1 MKIYVI
7 RHGKS
12 LANLLKVHNAPET
25 PLAGI
30 GIKQAEK
37 LKDKIENIDYD
48 VIISSPFIRAK
59 RTAEIINVKNK
70 DIIFDDRLKE
80 RDFGL
85 LIGNSLTNINREG
98 YWDYYNEEKYDGCE
112 EIKEFLDRV
121 NSFIEELKTNDY
133 HNVLVVTHKGVA
145 RAFEVIFNGLGDGK
159 MFDKG
164 IKNCQMKLFE
174 I

>member
-48 VIISSPFIRAK
+48 VIISSPFIRTK

-70 DIIFDDRLKE
+70 NIIFDDRLKE

-85 LIGNSLTNINREG
+85 LIGNSLININREG

-112 EIKEFLDRV
+112 EIKEFLNRV
-121 NSFIEELKTNDY
+121 NSFIDEQKRNLKRFRRMGINAMSPLDVK
-133 HNVLVVTHKGVA
+133 NLLDK
-145 RAFEVIFNGLGDGK
+145 EV
-159 MFDKG
+159 
-164 IKNCQMKLFE
+164 
-174 I
+174 